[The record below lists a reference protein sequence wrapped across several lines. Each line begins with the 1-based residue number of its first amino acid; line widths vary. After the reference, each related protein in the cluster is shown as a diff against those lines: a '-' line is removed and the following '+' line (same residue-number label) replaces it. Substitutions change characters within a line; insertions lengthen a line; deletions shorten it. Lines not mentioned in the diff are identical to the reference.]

1 MTQSISTRTGKDG
14 DRRED
19 ARIDRRSVVA
29 GAAAIGA
36 FSGLATSQAN
46 AAGKTVKDNP
56 EKMPV
61 QTGDRIQIIKGP
73 NKGKLLR
80 VDMLVEGDKQI
91 EAFPFDPEH
100 EVLRRKYRLNRL
112 LILKLNPAEMNKETQ
127 ARSADGVLVF
137 SALCTH
143 RACTIKSWMPEERH
157 LRCHC
162 HLSQF
167 AALEEGRVQN
177 GPAKRQL
184 PMVPVALDDEGFV
197 VATDTFTAKP
207 GAAKK

>member
-1 MTQSISTRTGKDG
+1 MTKPGSSNIVTQE
-14 DRRED
+14 DRDECD
-19 ARIDRRSVVA
+19 QINRRSVVA

-36 FSGLATSQAN
+36 FAGLASSPVEAAQDAKQA
-46 AAGKTVKDNP
+46 KP

-61 QTGDRIQIIKGP
+61 QTGDRIQFIKGD
-73 NKGKLLR
+73 NKGEFLR
-80 VDMLVEGDKQI
+80 ADMLIEGEKPI
-91 EAFPFDPEH
+91 EAFPFDPQN

-112 LILKLNPAEMNKETQ
+112 LVLKLNPSEMNEDTR

-143 RACTIKSWMPEERH
+143 RACTIKSWMPEERN

-162 HLSQF
+162 HLSRF
-167 AALEEGRVQN
+167 AALEEGRVQD

-184 PMVPVALDDEGFV
+184 PMVPVGLDDEGYV
-197 VATDTFTAKP
+197 IAMDTFTSKP

>member
-1 MTQSISTRTGKDG
+1 MTKLFSNRDGKNEADEKR
-14 DRRED
+14 DQ
-19 ARIDRRSVVA
+19 IDRRTVVA

-36 FSGLATSQAN
+36 FAGLGASDADAAKKKKPENMPTQA
-46 AAGKTVKDNP
+46 
-56 EKMPV
+56 
-61 QTGDRIQIIKGP
+61 GDRIQFIKGA
-73 NKGKLLR
+73 NKGELLR
-80 VDMLVEGDKQI
+80 ADMLVEGEKPI
-91 EAFPFDPEH
+91 EAFPFDPEN

-112 LILKLNPAEMNKETQ
+112 LVLKLNPDEMNEDTR

-162 HLSQF
+162 HLSEF
-167 AALEEGRVQN
+167 DALEEGRVQG

-184 PMVPVALDDEGFV
+184 PMVPVKLDDEGFV
-197 VATDTFTAKP
+197 VATDTFTSQP